1 MKENLKNKKGI
12 TLIALVI
19 TIIVLLIL
27 AGVSIATLTGEN
39 GLIQQATVAKENT
52 EIAGSEEKINLLLQE
67 AYINEYEEGTDKIE
81 YVKSEL
87 LKMGA
92 EKVWNTESY
101 QKEYW
106 KYEDT
111 IVIIYP
117 NKYSVNNIKNTLVNN
132 EGNNDEK
139 GFLIDI
145 SDGGIPRK
153 DIESITIE
161 NKIPEGYSVSY
172 DVSEARDE
180 SLMLYANKNENNKYD
195 ITIAAK
201 NNQMVN
207 APAYSARLFG
217 DLTSLKKIDL
227 KNLNMENVTSMYVM
241 FSNSKTLEEI
251 NLNGMNTSNVKDM
264 TNLFYNCNNLK
275 KVNLE
280 GIDTSNVT
288 SMQGMFSKCNK
299 LVEIN
304 LKGLDTSNVTN
315 MTSMFS
321 ECSSLT
327 DLDLSHFNTSKT
339 KTMNSMFNSCRQL
352 QTLDISNF
360 NTSNVTTMKTMFMYC
375 ENLTELNLKSFDTKK
390 VTNME
395 SMFSDCINLS
405 VIYASENWDTSKA
418 TTTSMFYKCGTDSVE
433 II

>member
-39 GLIQQATVAKENT
+39 GLIKQATVAKENT

-139 GFLIDI
+139 GFLIDTCLNAQ
-145 SDGGIPRK
+145 DQYK
-153 DIESITIE
+153 
-161 NKIPEGYSVSY
+161 K
-172 DVSEARDE
+172 
-180 SLMLYANKNENNKYD
+180 
-195 ITIAAK
+195 
-201 NNQMVN
+201 MVE
-207 APAYSARLFG
+207 YY
-217 DLTSLKKIDL
+217 LK
-227 KNLNMENVTSMYVM
+227 
-241 FSNSKTLEEI
+241 
-251 NLNGMNTSNVKDM
+251 
-264 TNLFYNCNNLK
+264 
-275 KVNLE
+275 
-280 GIDTSNVT
+280 
-288 SMQGMFSKCNK
+288 
-299 LVEIN
+299 
-304 LKGLDTSNVTN
+304 
-315 MTSMFS
+315 
-321 ECSSLT
+321 
-327 DLDLSHFNTSKT
+327 
-339 KTMNSMFNSCRQL
+339 
-352 QTLDISNF
+352 
-360 NTSNVTTMKTMFMYC
+360 
-375 ENLTELNLKSFDTKK
+375 
-390 VTNME
+390 
-395 SMFSDCINLS
+395 
-405 VIYASENWDTSKA
+405 
-418 TTTSMFYKCGTDSVE
+418 
-433 II
+433 